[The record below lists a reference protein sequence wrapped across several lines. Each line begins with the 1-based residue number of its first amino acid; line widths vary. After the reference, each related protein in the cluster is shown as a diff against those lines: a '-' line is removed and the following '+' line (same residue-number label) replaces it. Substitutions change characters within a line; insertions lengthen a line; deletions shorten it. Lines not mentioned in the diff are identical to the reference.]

1 MRSLRDS
8 LTPRLMQPA
17 AGPRTSTPMNGEFVL
32 HDIDDIPSPALL
44 VFPEKLRRNVRRAIA
59 VARGADRLRLHVK
72 THKMPDVI
80 RLIQSM
86 GIRKHKCA
94 TIAEA
99 EMVAQAGGE
108 DVFIAY
114 PQVGPNPGRIAQL
127 LLRYPDTTFRVA
139 VDDPSQAEALSR
151 AVASVGR
158 PLPTLVDLDVGM
170 GRTGIV
176 PDQHAV
182 ALYQQIASLPGLV
195 PDGLHAY
202 DGHHRHAS
210 LDERRAAVHASTEP
224 VFHLREQLEEEGLPV
239 PRLILGGTPT
249 FPVHAEWTEPGVEC
263 SPGTCLLH
271 DHSYTTKFP
280 DLQFEHAALLLGR
293 VISRPRPG
301 RLTIDIGSKAV
312 AADPPTDRLHFLN
325 IPDATLGPQSEEHL
339 VIDTPHAADF
349 PPGTPVLAVP
359 THICPTCAL
368 HAEVLAVEAGRV
380 VARWPVTAR
389 DRKLTI

>member
-1 MRSLRDS
+1 MHGDLAIRD
-8 LTPRLMQPA
+8 
-17 AGPRTSTPMNGEFVL
+17 L
-32 HDIDDIPSPALL
+32 HELPSPALL
-44 VFPEKLRRNVRRAIA
+44 IFPEKLRRNARKALA
-59 VARGADRLRLHVK
+59 VARGADRLRPHVK

-80 RLIQSM
+80 RLIQAL

-94 TIAEA
+94 TVAEA

-114 PQVGPNPGRIAQL
+114 PPVGPTPLRIARL
-127 LLRYPDTTFRVA
+127 IERYPATTFRVA
-139 VDDPSQAEALSR
+139 VDDPTQAEALSG
-151 AVASVGR
+151 AVTSVGR
-158 PLPTLVDLDVGM
+158 EIATLVDLEVGM
-170 GRTGIV
+170 GRTGID
-176 PDQHAV
+176 PGAAA
-182 ALYQQIASLPGLV
+182 ALYQHVAALPGLV

-224 VFHLREQLEEEGLPV
+224 VFHLREQLEDDGLPV

-271 DHSYTTKFP
+271 DHSYATKFP
-280 DLQFEHAALLLGR
+280 DLAFEHAALLLGR

-301 RLTIDIGSKAV
+301 RLTLDIGSKAV
-312 AADPPTDRLHFLN
+312 AADPPTDRVRLLDV
-325 IPDATLGPQSEEHL
+325 PEATLGPQSEEHL
-339 VIDTPHAADF
+339 VVDTPRAADF
-349 PPGTPVLAVP
+349 PPGTPVLAIP

-368 HAEVLAVEAGRV
+368 YSEALAVEAGRV

-389 DRKLTI
+389 DRRITV